1 MKQGLVILSLFM
13 LFHACVCFHEV
24 PHMLVLGIAKR
35 ELMKNDN
42 EIQKITAKYLDA
54 FSATGIETISTTSYE
69 ENAVWGDDIK
79 TYGNAQKAMGMWHFI
94 GNKDS
99 NPENLPNLQKDPMA
113 DSENAL
119 SAYDNIVK
127 TLQNKGFVGKIT
139 EFKIMMLKML
149 VHLVGDIHMP
159 HHTGSYYN
167 STILGPKQELWGDQG
182 GNRQKINF
190 YTADGKK
197 EKTNIHFY
205 FDSSCFY
212 YNWKSRLQRPLNDTF
227 KAYFEAELDRIMAQY
242 PKESLNINNAQTFND
257 WAEESWNVALNE
269 VYPFLLKNNE
279 IRFGDAFYN
288 SSFDMIQKRIVLAGY
303 RLAQTLKTIFEG
315 EKGKIDLSTPLT
327 YEISTKNP
335 VDNNS
340 DKSKNKDT
348 TVTDNKDNKPATDN
362 KDKSTTDKKDQSP
375 NNDKDNTQVT
385 NNKETPTNTNKDMP
399 STPEKEKN
407 VDPYNKNFTEDYSN
421 KAIAVVFGV
430 LFGLTFF
437 TLVALMIYFHKT
449 VLTLKSNHRVS
460 AEIYESK
467 SLNMKRIPSTEQNE
481 NRV

>member
-1 MKQGLVILSLFM
+1 MKHSLVLLSFFV
-13 LFHACVCFHEV
+13 LFHTCICFHEV
-24 PHMLVLGIAKR
+24 PHMLILGIAKR
-35 ELMKNDN
+35 ELMKNDQ
-42 EIQKITAKYLDA
+42 EIYKITAKYLDT
-54 FSATGIETISTTSYE
+54 FSASGIETISTTSYE

-79 TYGNAQKAMGMWHFI
+79 TYGDAQKAMGMWHFI

-99 NPENLPNLQKDPMA
+99 NPENLTLVKDPMA

-119 SAYDNIVK
+119 NAYDNIVK
-127 TLQNKGFVGKIT
+127 TFKNKSFIGKIT

-167 STILGPKQELWGDQG
+167 STIVGPNKEIWGDRG
-182 GNRQKINF
+182 GNRQKIKF
-190 YTADGKK
+190 YTSTGKK
-197 EKTNIHFY
+197 ESTDIHFY

-227 KAYFEAELDRIMAQY
+227 KAYFEAELDRIMTQY
-242 PKESLNINNAQTFND
+242 PKETLNINNAQTFND
-257 WAEESWNVALNE
+257 WAEESWNIALTE

-288 SSFDMIQKRIVLAGY
+288 SSFDMIQKRIVIAGY
-303 RLAQTLKTIFEG
+303 RLAYTLQNMFAA

-327 YEISTKNP
+327 YEISQKNP
-335 VDNNS
+335 LDNG
-340 DKSKNKDT
+340 DKSKDKDT
-348 TVTDNKDNKPATDN
+348 TVTDNKDKPIDNN
-362 KDKSTTDKKDQSP
+362 KDKSTTDNKDQLP
-375 NNDKDNTQVT
+375 NNNKDNTPVINN
-385 NNKETPTNTNKDMP
+385 NNKDTTTTPD
-399 STPEKEKN
+399 KEKL
-407 VDPYNKNFTEDYSN
+407 VDNNQDKNTDSYSNKFTEDLSN

-449 VLTLKSNHRVS
+449 VTSLKSHHRVS
-460 AEIYESK
+460 TDFQEAK
-467 SLNMKRIPSTEQNE
+467 TLNMQRIPSTEQNE
-481 NRV
+481 NKL